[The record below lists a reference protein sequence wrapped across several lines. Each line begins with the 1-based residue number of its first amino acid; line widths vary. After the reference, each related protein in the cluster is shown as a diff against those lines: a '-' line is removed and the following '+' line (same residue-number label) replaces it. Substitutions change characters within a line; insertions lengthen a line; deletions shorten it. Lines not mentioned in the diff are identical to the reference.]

1 MRLIWNVSWKLVLG
15 ELVSWELV
23 FEVVGELVSCE
34 QISCELALGEMT
46 MGFAKVTYVHVDVL
60 RGEGAD
66 MKGEMEVRLGWVELM
81 MPISVGKVEL

>member
-1 MRLIWNVSWKLVLG
+1 MRFIGNVSWKLVLG

-34 QISCELALGEMT
+34 FAFGEVT
-46 MGFAKVTYVHVDVL
+46 MGFADVTDVHVDIL

-66 MKGEMEVRLGWVELM
+66 MKSEMEVRLGWVELM